1 MFTYLQYLVR
11 YTIRIRSRMRRTTAR
26 TQAPPIVD
34 KQRNE
39 DGRLAD
45 SLLPSTFQLLVF
57 LFGME
62 CLCYHACTYTHAHI
76 GQSDTFGNGL
86 LLIEHLRMGLH
97 HSNVEL
103 LCVAVNI

>member
-45 SLLPSTFQLLVF
+45 SLLPSTFQLLAFV
-57 LFGME
+57 
-62 CLCYHACTYTHAHI
+62 CLGWSVYVIMRVHTHMRI
-76 GQSDTFGNGL
+76 SDRVILSVTVCF
-86 LLIEHLRMGLH
+86 
-97 HSNVEL
+97 
-103 LCVAVNI
+103 